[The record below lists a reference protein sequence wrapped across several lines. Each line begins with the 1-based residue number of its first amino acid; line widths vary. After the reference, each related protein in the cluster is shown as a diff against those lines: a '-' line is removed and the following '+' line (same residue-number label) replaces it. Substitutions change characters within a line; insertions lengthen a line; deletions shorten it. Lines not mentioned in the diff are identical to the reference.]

1 MQDGMDGCN
10 VLALSHVWVK
20 RGSSADQ
27 ARVLSDELCTDPT
40 QPACAMHGTVS
51 TQWASI
57 VATPSSRPAPASR
70 LARGGVRHLCYLSIT
85 LGITDYKITM

>member
-20 RGSSADQ
+20 RGSSAGQ
-27 ARVLSDELCTDPT
+27 ARIKRVYCLMNYALILRSLHR
-40 QPACAMHGTVS
+40 ACAMHGTVS

-57 VATPSSRPAPASR
+57 VATPSCRPAPASR
-70 LARGGVRHLCYLSIT
+70 LARGTSSLLFIYR
-85 LGITDYKITM
+85 LGHY